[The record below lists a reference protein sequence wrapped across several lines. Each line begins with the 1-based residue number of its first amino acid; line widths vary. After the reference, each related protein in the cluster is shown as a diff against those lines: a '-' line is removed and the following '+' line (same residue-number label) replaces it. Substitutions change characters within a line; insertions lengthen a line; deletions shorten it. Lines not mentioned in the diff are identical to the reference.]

1 MEIIRL
7 SAIGRKH
14 IMLPGPASEKVSWN
28 PVLITIGLGILLA
41 IISFVVVTSQWGRPT
56 TSVATVGFFG
66 ILFGILIFAIGC
78 IWLIVK
84 IMVVVSRSR
93 QNNGGVV
100 SLTRTHEATNEE
112 LDRLGPEEKE
122 QLQTDA
128 LKQFG
133 LPPLATL
140 RIWAREAVIF
150 TLIGAVLM
158 AIAARSPMAGLTY
171 GSVFGLG
178 IWTVYRLLRFALT

>member
-1 MEIIRL
+1 
-7 SAIGRKH
+7 
-14 IMLPGPASEKVSWN
+14 MLPGPASEKVSWN

-84 IMVVVSRSR
+84 IMVVVPRSR

-100 SLTRTHEATNEE
+100 SLTRTHEAPTEE
-112 LDRLGPEEKE
+112 LNRLSPEEKE
-122 QLQTDA
+122 QLQTDM

-140 RIWAREAVIF
+140 RIWAREAAIF

-158 AIAARSPMAGLTY
+158 AIAARSPMPGLTY

-178 IWTVYRLLRFALT
+178 IWTVYRLLRFALA